1 MSGILTELGV
11 SSPEQA
17 YSNFW
22 KAHGFPE
29 INRASGAIKTT
40 PSVQSV
46 FADQKN
52 RQAASGFWK
61 KQQLGLD
68 PENYEK
74 AQKGELK
81 ESDLENQEKTV
92 DATVAETPTPLVF
105 DPEILA
111 ILKDEA
117 PFVARL
123 PSEGQ
128 QGFQAVYNRIDTR
141 DAPIGF
147 VSETA
152 SLDVTGQSKDFS
164 LTRETTDMEIYVD
177 EVEVSEFSE
186 RASAHYMN
194 LRDTALGA
202 RTAEHAQQKEQT
214 ILYGDN
220 SQAVDNGSPGD
231 PNAYDGLSVLY
242 PTVDKSSTS
251 VSGTKGLLKDVKSEI
266 KSLLQ
271 GPYAV
276 SKSDLEIWTSHT
288 VHDHLENEAD
298 VGAKIDGNG
307 DAVDFGFGNVR
318 VSGVPVV
325 PSHNVDSH
333 SYSDG
338 TDTYAP
344 GSEGDVF
351 LVNTRSTRFRSLM
364 PLSTVPLERT
374 GFGSKVAL
382 GEFGAL
388 IDRSGGNFGKYLS
401 GYQV

>member
-11 SSPEQA
+11 QSPEQA
-17 YSNFW
+17 YSQFW
-22 KAHGFPE
+22 KDHGFPE

-40 PSVQSV
+40 PSVQSM
-46 FADQKN
+46 FSSEEN
-52 RQAASGFWK
+52 RQAAAGFWK
-61 KQQLGLD
+61 QKQLGLD
-68 PENYEK
+68 PENYHK
-74 AQKGELK
+74 AQTGELK
-81 ESDLENQEKTV
+81 ESDLEHKTV

-105 DPEILA
+105 DPEILE

-117 PFVARL
+117 PFVART

-128 QGFQAVYNRIDTR
+128 QGFQAVYNRIDQR
-141 DAPIGF
+141 DAPIGY
-147 VSETA
+147 VSESA
-152 SLDVTGQSKDFS
+152 SLDVTGQSKDFTI
-164 LTRETTDMEIYVD
+164 TRETTDMEIYVD
-177 EVEVSEFSE
+177 EVEVAEFSE

-214 ILYGDN
+214 FLYGDP
-220 SQAVDNGSPGD
+220 SQALSDGSPGD
-231 PNAYDGLSVLY
+231 SNAYAGLSSIY
-242 PTVDKSSTS
+242 STTDKSTTDI
-251 VSGTKGLLKDVKSEI
+251 SGTKGLLKDIKSEI
-266 KSLLQ
+266 KKLMQ

-276 SKSDLEIWTSHT
+276 SKSDLEIWTSWT

-298 VGAKIDGNG
+298 VGTRVDEND
-307 DAVDFGFGNVR
+307 DAIDFGFGNVR
-318 VSGVPVV
+318 VSGVPVI
-325 PSHNVDSH
+325 PSHNVDAQ
-333 SYSDG
+333 SYGSG
-338 TDTYAP
+338 SYTP

-351 LVNTRSTRFRSLM
+351 VVNTRSTRFRSLM

-401 GYQV
+401 NYQV